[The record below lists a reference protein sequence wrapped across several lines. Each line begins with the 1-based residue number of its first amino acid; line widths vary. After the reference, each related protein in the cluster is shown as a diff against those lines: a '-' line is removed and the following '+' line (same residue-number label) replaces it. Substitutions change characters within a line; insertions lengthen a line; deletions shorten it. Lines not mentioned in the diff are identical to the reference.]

1 MKFENDNELFEI
13 MQKQL
18 YAAVICDSLDELGY
32 RNQAMNERIRPLEV
46 GEQILVGRAKT
57 ILAADVYH
65 IQEKPYEKEIE
76 ALDSV
81 KPGEVVIAATNQ
93 STRNGMWGELL
104 STSSKM
110 RGARGAIVDGLI
122 RDTKKIIELR
132 FPVYCTGIKP
142 VDSKGRGLV
151 IDYDCPVEA
160 GGVLVY
166 PGDIIFA
173 DRDGVAVIPK
183 AVVEKVVEI
192 ALTKVKGEN
201 NTRREL
207 FEGKLLR
214 DVYEK
219 YGVL

>member
-1 MKFENDNELFEI
+1 MKFKNDNELFET

-46 GEQILVGRAKT
+46 GSQILVGRAKT

-65 IQEKPYEKEIE
+65 IVENPYEKEIE

-122 RDTKKIIELR
+122 RDTNKIIELG
-132 FPVYCTGIKP
+132 FPVYCTGFKP

-160 GGVLVY
+160 GGVVVY

-183 AVVEKVVEI
+183 AVVEQVVEMAI
-192 ALTKVKGEN
+192 AKVTGEN
-201 NTRREL
+201 NSRREL